1 MVLQSSSMIM
11 QLSVL
16 FANDDPTRPVK
27 TVTDKAY
34 GRTLHFHPFHTD
46 AELRMM
52 NPHLCAVTEALD
64 KSNKKARLGV
74 EGSFMNQ
81 VTKFKLVD
89 CFKKHIRFFKTGV
102 PGGPSC
108 AVYGTCRLLCLT
120 YLHALKIVL
129 VLSQELLEFL
139 RLLLQNTCIP

>member
-1 MVLQSSSMIM
+1 MIM

-89 CFKKHIRFFKTGV
+89 YFKKHKIFQNGRSRWSELRCLWDLQAFMFNLFTCSENCVSPVTGTLGV
-102 PGGPSC
+102 PPPTV
-108 AVYGTCRLLCLT
+108 AEY
-120 YLHALKIVL
+120 
-129 VLSQELLEFL
+129 F
-139 RLLLQNTCIP
+139 IP